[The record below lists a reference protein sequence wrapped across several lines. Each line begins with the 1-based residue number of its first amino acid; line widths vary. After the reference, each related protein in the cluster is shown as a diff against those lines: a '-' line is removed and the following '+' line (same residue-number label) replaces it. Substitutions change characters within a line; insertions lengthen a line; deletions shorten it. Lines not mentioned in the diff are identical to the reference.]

1 MTQII
6 PQPPELVKFLAS
18 IEITNGYLSTNM
30 LDDELDF
37 VSYYYTPNLQISK
50 VAEDNLDYLTKGNV
64 QLTAHDL
71 TKDSLI
77 KRIVKSGLK
86 RQNSKV
92 YRIMQIII
100 LEVYSIINTLTENID
115 SLKYINYK
123 DLQTVSENIE
133 YVCDYLGESD
143 DYNSIIQDLRNI
155 SLDIDYIKLQLPLI
169 KKEYGIE

>member
-1 MTQII
+1 MEQII
-6 PQPPELVKFLAS
+6 SQPPELVKFLTS
-18 IEITNGYLSTNM
+18 IETTNGYLSTNM

-37 VSYYYTPNLQISK
+37 ISFYYTPNLQVSK
-50 VAEDNLDYLTKGNV
+50 LAEDNLEYLKKGNV
-64 QLTAHDL
+64 QLTTYDL
-71 TKDSLI
+71 TEESLI

-100 LEVYSIINTLTENID
+100 LEIYSTINTLMENPDKI
-115 SLKYINYK
+115 KYMNYK

-169 KKEYGIE
+169 KKEYGVE